1 MAISL
6 AGGPCGG
13 RSHAQGAV
21 PQPWQSPRGSGALG
35 GRPCA
40 LSAKYVSYLINGHA
54 VVKPQGALDRPGT
67 LSDLWG
73 PVRDA
78 EWALGGTR
86 APWDADWALGRWV
99 KRCMG
104 CGTSLGGS
112 NGLWHYSQR
121 HFLKHVHVACPLPRR
136 GALPGPRVWDV
147 LGHTPLDN
155 VEAACVVR
163 TGDVAV

>member
-1 MAISL
+1 MALSL

-21 PQPWQSPRGSGALG
+21 PQPWQSPRGAGALG

-40 LSAKYVSYLINGHA
+40 LNAKYVSFLINGHA
-54 VVKPQGALDRPGT
+54 VVKPQGALERPGT
-67 LSDLWG
+67 QSG
-73 PVRDA
+73 
-78 EWALGGTR
+78 
-86 APWDADWALGRWV
+86 PWDACRNAAWALELAFEGPIP
-99 KRCMG
+99 
-104 CGTSLGGS
+104 LGH
-112 NGLWHYSQR
+112 NSQR